1 MFGSNNWTYN
11 LLTQLNF
18 LLAFYCIWRL
28 AREVLPPM
36 SALAAVCLLEF
47 VPYFSFFSMRL
58 NHSSMLIPIWALT
71 ILLGYF
77 AIQRDQYRYWIALG
91 LISGVAMQ
99 MHGAAL
105 LGLVWIDAG
114 FAVVIFIVLHG
125 LAWGVRGPQMQA
137 IRADYFGSTSFA
149 SIMGWSNIIV
159 TMGAIAGPLIAG
171 SLADATGDYRL
182 GFTILGVAAACGT
195 VFWIFATPPSEPT

>member
-1 MFGSNNWTYN
+1 MWAKVAGFMFLSSLIMSMEIDDGLCQIRVMIGNMAFSLVLVPMLIKTYTIKRIMSNKKFRKYK
-11 LLTQLNF
+11 
-18 LLAFYCIWRL
+18 
-28 AREVLPPM
+28 V
-36 SALAAVCLLEF
+36 SALQMAA
-47 VPYFSFFSMRL
+47 YA
-58 NHSSMLIPIWALT
+58 I
-71 ILLGYF
+71 GYS
-77 AIQRDQYRYWIALG
+77 L
-91 LISGVAMQ
+91 
-99 MHGAAL
+99 
-105 LGLVWIDAG
+105 
-114 FAVVIFIVLHG
+114 AVVIFIVLHG

>member
-1 MFGSNNWTYN
+1 
-11 LLTQLNF
+11 
-18 LLAFYCIWRL
+18 
-28 AREVLPPM
+28 
-36 SALAAVCLLEF
+36 
-47 VPYFSFFSMRL
+47 
-58 NHSSMLIPIWALT
+58 
-71 ILLGYF
+71 
-77 AIQRDQYRYWIALG
+77 
-91 LISGVAMQ
+91 MQ

-195 VFWIFATPPSEPT
+195 VFWIFATPPSEPV

>member
-1 MFGSNNWTYN
+1 MISFGHAFA
-11 LLTQLNF
+11 LL
-18 LLAFYCIWRL
+18 
-28 AREVLPPM
+28 V
-36 SALAAVCLLEF
+36 V
-47 VPYFSFFSMRL
+47 V
-58 NHSSMLIPIWALT
+58 SSMAHLALYLT
-71 ILLGYF
+71 EDRGYSAGSAAIVAGIVPLVQILGTAAGGYLGD
-77 AIQRDQYRYWIALG
+77 RVNKR

-195 VFWIFATPPSEPT
+195 VFWIFATPPSESV